1 MKIKTVTTLSITIG
15 TYRPTLAMRFL
26 PDLEGAVSLSVGG
39 LLLENIIMSLSMLLV
54 VVVDVVK

>member
-15 TYRPTLAMRFL
+15 TYRPTLARRLL

-39 LLLENIIMSLSMLLV
+39 LLLENMMY
-54 VVVDVVK
+54 VVVDVVSCCC